1 MARLFGESSGNNFV
15 ISLFETTAWTAPDSP
30 NPKINGHKISQNMA
44 NAIQRA
50 WPKALISSV
59 IGNRPYFSLALTA
72 SATKLTSMKTY
83 TKILFSIL
91 AAALCTV
98 SFAADKP
105 NCKATGKNCPMNN
118 GKTCKCGKDCGCA
131 KM

>member
-44 NAIQRA
+44 NAIQRG

-59 IGNRPYFSLALTA
+59 IGNRPYFSLTLTA
-72 SATKLTSMKTY
+72 PATKSTPIKSY
-83 TKILFSIL
+83 TKISFSIL
-91 AAALCTV
+91 AAAQCTV
-98 SFAADKP
+98 SLAAGKQCCNFA
-105 NCKATGKNCPMNN
+105 
-118 GKTCKCGKDCGCA
+118 GKDGA
-131 KM
+131 